1 MNKQSSSPL
10 PTFILGAFWIILT
23 INATFNW
30 GSNGT
35 LLFWLIFTILVGWF
49 VIAIQNR
56 VSRV

>member
-10 PTFILGAFWIILT
+10 PTLILGAFWIILT
-23 INATFNW
+23 INTTFNW

-35 LLFWLIFTILVGWF
+35 LIFWLVFTILVGWF

-56 VSRV
+56 MRRA